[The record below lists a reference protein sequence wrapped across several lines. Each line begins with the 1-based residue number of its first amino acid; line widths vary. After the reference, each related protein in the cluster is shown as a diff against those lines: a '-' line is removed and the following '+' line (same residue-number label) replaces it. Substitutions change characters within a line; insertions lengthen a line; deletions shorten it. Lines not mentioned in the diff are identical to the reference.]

1 MNVYDAIDFKYSWR
15 GDYIPGTDG
24 DFADTN
30 DDQIQS
36 VIQEIQTIA
45 NSSLG
50 DWEENPQYAASLDD
64 YIGEPNNRDTSNA
77 IIERLRTA
85 ILTNNIVRS
94 EDLLIKI
101 MPIDRHK
108 ILILVSI
115 DAASTP
121 NNSIIRGSNP
131 VIAIVYDWFERGIL
145 FI

>member
-1 MNVYDAIDFKYSWR
+1 M
-15 GDYIPGTDG
+15 PGTDG
-24 DFADTN
+24 DFGDTN

-36 VIQEIQTIA
+36 LVQEIQTIA

-64 YIGEPNNRDTSNA
+64 YIGEPNNRDTSSA

-85 ILTNNIVRS
+85 LITNNIVRS
-94 EDLLIKI
+94 EDLLVKI
-101 MPIDRHK
+101 IPIDK
-108 ILILVSI
+108 NKVLILVSV
-115 DAASTP
+115 DATSTP

-131 VIAIVYDWFERGIL
+131 VVGILYDWSERGIL